1 MNTIRALV
9 RQYICE
15 ALGVTEDDLEGP
27 PERKSPPMLSN
38 GHVGAPEA
46 PEAVPEGRLTL
57 TAQEF
62 VDKTGISLSTVYQLV
77 RNGQLKRAPHPG
89 NRVLIPVSELDRYR

>member
-15 ALGVTEDDLEGP
+15 ALGVDESDLEGP
-27 PERKSPPMLSN
+27 PERPVPMVSSN
-38 GHVGAPEA
+38 GHLEPE
-46 PEAVPEGRLTL
+46 PVPEDRLTI

-62 VDKTGISLSTVYQLV
+62 AARTGISLSTIYQLA
-77 RNGQLKRAPHPG
+77 RTGDLKRAPHPG
-89 NRVLIPVSELDRYR
+89 KRVLIPVSELDRYR